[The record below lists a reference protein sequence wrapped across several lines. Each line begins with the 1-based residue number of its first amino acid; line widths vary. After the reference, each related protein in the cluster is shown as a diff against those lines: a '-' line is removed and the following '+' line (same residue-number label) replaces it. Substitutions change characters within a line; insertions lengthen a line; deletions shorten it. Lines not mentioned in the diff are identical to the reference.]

1 MSGSTALAMSNAQ
14 GSQAMVVL
22 NDYPPE
28 KYIPLI
34 ATTVVEASEINKI
47 AVNMVKI
54 SPEPKDQDVY
64 VQEWWDKEKT
74 KPKKVALT
82 KKSLSKLMG
91 AANIQMVTNKPVPTQ
106 NCTKC
111 HEMARA
117 TMLAPKCFECPYKDD
132 VAVQVAIAVP
142 DVSGSFRVVRATK
155 EIRMADEKAR
165 MTDGQYR
172 QFFPFRTEHAESKA
186 LNRAL
191 REALMVNSTYEPS
204 ELKDKTFVVAYPV
217 PNLDDP
223 EMKRAIIEKYSRGMG
238 DLFGATSQ
246 IEAPAGNVQSLP
258 DGRTAD
264 TDTGEIYN
272 TRPETGQTPA
282 AGKTIDTTGHVVD
295 DDEIPPWMQGEAE
308 DKKETPP
315 SKDIICMQCQRK
327 IEAQGNWTPEVIRE
341 YSIKNY
347 KGLILCPDCQKEH
360 KKAHK

>member
-1 MSGSTALAMSNAQ
+1 MSNTH
-14 GSQAMVVL
+14 GSQAMVVM
-22 NDYPPE
+22 NDYPPD

-54 SPEPKDQDVY
+54 SPEPKEQDVY

-82 KKSLSKLMG
+82 KKALSKLMG
-91 AANIQMVTNKPVPTQ
+91 AANIQMISNRPVPTQ

-117 TMLAPKCFECPYKDD
+117 TRLAPKCYECPYKDD

-155 EIRMADEKAR
+155 EIRMADEKAK
-165 MTDGQYR
+165 MTDNQYK
-172 QFFPFRTEHAESKA
+172 QFFPFRTEHAETKA

-191 REALMVNSTYEPS
+191 REALMVNSTYEPG
-204 ELKDKTFVVAYPV
+204 ELKEKTFVVAYPV

-223 EMKRAIIEKYSRGMG
+223 EMKRAIIEKYSRGIG
-238 DLFGATSQ
+238 DLFGATPQ
-246 IEAPAGNVQSLP
+246 IEAPTGNLQALP
-258 DGRTAD
+258 GGGSVD
-264 TDTGEIYN
+264 TDTGELYEGQ
-272 TRPETGQTPA
+272 PETGNPYAGGQTIEA
-282 AGKTIDTTGHVVD
+282 SGHTVD
-295 DDEIPPWMQGEAE
+295 DDEPPPWMRDEAE
-308 DKKETPP
+308 DRKEKPQGTN
-315 SKDIICMQCQRK
+315 IICMQCQRK

-341 YSIKNY
+341 YSVKNFR
-347 KGLILCPDCQKEH
+347 GLVLCTGCQKEH
-360 KKAHK
+360 RRAHR